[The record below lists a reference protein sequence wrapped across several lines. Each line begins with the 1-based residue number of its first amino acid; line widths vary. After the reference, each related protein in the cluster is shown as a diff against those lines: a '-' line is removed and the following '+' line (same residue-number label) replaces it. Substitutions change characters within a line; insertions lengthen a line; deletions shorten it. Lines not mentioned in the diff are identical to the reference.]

1 MATLAAGLAPTDT
14 SNSNQMKRTLFC
26 LFLCFSLFL
35 PSIVRAD
42 ETIDQL
48 NSKITEY
55 SKKLEELGK
64 SKDTLANQINIL
76 NSQVSLTLLK
86 VSQTES
92 TIKIT
97 ETEIIDLGGKISVLD
112 TSLNQLSSKFI
123 AEIIENYKLSKK
135 YSGLSIFVSKNFNEF
150 WQQYKYISLIQKSSQ
165 DSLMNMETV
174 RFNYDT
180 QKQQKQKK
188 QQELEALKIRLA
200 EQKDSLTK
208 QKLTKANLLE
218 VTKNNETT
226 YQKLKAEAQSELEA
240 LQTAVFDGKKKVKKG
255 DQLGIMGNT
264 GFSKGAH
271 LHFGLYN
278 LSEGALSSFSYPND
292 IDAMG
297 FLNAHSWPMKDYV
310 ITQGRGN
317 TKYSSMYSDHFHHGL
332 DLASN
337 SNKTIY
343 AAEDGIAYFFKDK
356 YPGRQ
361 VGNGNH
367 VKLFHADGKMTL
379 YLHLDKFYK

>member
-1 MATLAAGLAPTDT
+1 
-14 SNSNQMKRTLFC
+14 MKRTLLC

-35 PSIVRAD
+35 PQVVRAE
-42 ETIDQL
+42 ETIDEL
-48 NSKITEY
+48 KNTIAELDKKI
-55 SKKLEELGK
+55 LELGK
-64 SKDTLANQINIL
+64 AKDTLANQITLL

-92 TIKIT
+92 SIKIT

-135 YSGLSIFVSKNFNEF
+135 YSGLSIFVSHNFNEF
-150 WQQYKYISLIQKSSQ
+150 WQQYKYISLIQKNSQ

-174 RFNYDT
+174 RLNYDT

-188 QQELEALKIRLA
+188 QQELEALKVRLA
-200 EQKDSLTK
+200 DQKNSLTK

-218 VTKNNETT
+218 VTKNNEAT

-240 LQTAVFDGKKKVKKG
+240 LQTAVFDGKRTVKKG

-264 GFSKGAH
+264 GFSYGAH

-278 LSEGALSSFSYPND
+278 LTEGGLSSFSYPND
-292 IDAMG
+292 IDASG
-297 FLNAHSWPMKDYV
+297 FLNAHSWPMKDYI
-310 ITQGRGN
+310 ITQGRGH
-317 TKYSSMYSDHFHHGL
+317 TKYSSMYSDGFHHGI
-332 DLASN
+332 DMASN
-337 SNKTIY
+337 TNKTLY
-343 AAEDGIAYFFKDK
+343 AVEDGVAYFFRDK
-356 YPGRQ
+356 YPGRR